1 VIRSR
6 GILKTKRLLTV
17 NCFLKRAMEES
28 IFDIELVNRPLR
40 RDNYTEDCANGAGLN
55 NRRES
60 FIVVN
65 AMLLRKT
72 ATNPAS
78 FIARKTTV
86 RVEVLMKNPLTRNDV
101 CTRRAR
107 N

>member
-1 VIRSR
+1 MIRSR
-6 GILKTKRLLTV
+6 GILKTKRLVTI
-17 NCFLKRAMEES
+17 NCFLKRAVEER
-28 IFDIELVNRPLR
+28 IFDIELVNGPLR
-40 RDNYTEDCANGAGLN
+40 RDGYTEYCANGAGLN
-55 NRRES
+55 NMRES

-78 FIARKTTV
+78 FIARETTV
-86 RVEVLMKNPLTRNDV
+86 GVEFLTKNPLTRNDV
-101 CTRRAR
+101 CTIRSR